1 MIEKKKEHSRAR
13 KYLLTINNP
22 DKHNLSH
29 DIIIQTIKESKIAV
43 RYFAI
48 CDETGAGGTYHYHV
62 FLYFRNAIEF
72 DTIKSMFPTAN
83 IQTAQGTAMQCK
95 SYLLKSHKDHCKDA
109 NGFYSYKDTSGK
121 IHEGQNHTDTF
132 EEFGEMPEDKQG
144 KRTDLEYIYN
154 LVTEGYT
161 NAEIVEL
168 RPDVAIK
175 HLDKLNRLR
184 HDYLADKYKST
195 RRLDLRVHY
204 VTGRTGAGKSR
215 DVLDAHGDSNVY
227 RVTDYQHPFDS
238 YKQEPVIVFEEFR
251 SSIRLQDML
260 NYLDIYPLDLPARY
274 SPKVACYTTVYVIS
288 NWTFE
293 MQYAELQ
300 KDAEQKSSYDA
311 WVRRFNGFVKDYT
324 DEGIITY
331 PTIQDYLNSFK
342 KVPKG
347 VKTPFETDGDS
358 EPVPFDD

>member
-1 MIEKKKEHSRAR
+1 MIEKKKEHSRSR

-22 DKHNLSH
+22 ADHNLTH
-29 DIIIQTIKESKIAV
+29 DIIIQKIKDSKIAV

-48 CDETGAGGTYHYHV
+48 CDETGSSGTYHYHL

-72 DTIKSMFPTAN
+72 DTLKAMYPVAN
-83 IQTAQGTAMQCK
+83 IQSALGTATQCK
-95 SYLLKSHKDHCKDA
+95 SYLLKSHKDHNKDA
-109 NGFYSYKDTSGK
+109 DGFYSYKDASGK
-121 IHEGQNHTDTF
+121 VHEGQNHTDTF

-144 KRTDLEYIYN
+144 KRSDLEYIYN
-154 LVTEGYT
+154 LVKEGYT

-168 RPDVAIK
+168 RPNIAIK

-195 RRLDLRVHY
+195 RRLELRVHY
-204 VTGRTGAGKSR
+204 ITGRTGAGKSR
-215 DVLDAHGDSNVY
+215 DILDEHGDCNVY

-238 YKQEPVIVFEEFR
+238 YNQQPVIVFEEYR

-274 SPKVACYTTVYVIS
+274 SPKVACYTTIYVVS

-293 MQYAELQ
+293 MQYSELQ
-300 KDAEQKSSYDA
+300 KDIEQKSSYEA
-311 WVRRFNGFVKDYT
+311 WIRRFNGIVKDYT
-324 DEGIITY
+324 LEGIITY
-331 PTIQDYLNSFK
+331 PTIQDYLHRFK
-342 KVPKG
+342 KLPEG
-347 VKTPFETDGDS
+347 VKSPFDTDEDS
-358 EPVPFDD
+358 AIMPFDD